1 MHLQYK
7 FARKILKKETTREI
21 DWKIEQENL
30 RIFTQQRHENIVQ
43 ALWFYEWR
51 EHVNFVFP
59 FIEGT
64 LESLMKG
71 NWEGPVKDYAENRK
85 SPNNWLWIQMVRV
98 AEALKVIHNPQSSIF
113 KRNDKRAVGFHFDLK
128 PANILVTEKG
138 ILKISDFGLSL
149 IKKVSPGSTSY
160 GFFRGGAPRYQAP
173 EVSPVHLLGT
183 QTSISTY
190 ALAKEDVSDE
200 VRNKYDIWS
209 YACIVLEIMIYLFE
223 EEGKKKLKEWEEQM
237 NAESPGCAFHYNGK
251 LKKSVENAIQ
261 QAGGHATACSDKSAY
276 DAWASDVTSYIR
288 MMFDFRPA
296 SRPSS
301 TEVFD
306 KLSSLQTEYEER
318 PGDEIG
324 QELMMNARQEYP
336 KDKFDQVY
344 WCTDSGNR
352 SFIKMSVQS
361 H

>member
-30 RIFTQQRHENIVQ
+30 RIFTQQRHENIVR

-51 EHVNFVFP
+51 EHINFVFP

-64 LESLMKG
+64 LESLLKG
-71 NWEGPVKDYAENRK
+71 NCESPVKDYARNRK
-85 SPNNWLWIQMVRV
+85 SPNNWLWIQMVGV

-113 KRNDKRAVGFHFDLK
+113 KQNDRRAVGFHFDLK

-149 IKKVSPGSTSY
+149 IKKVSPSSTSY

-173 EVSPVHLLGT
+173 EVSLT
-183 QTSISTY
+183 N
-190 ALAKEDVSDE
+190 EDISDE
-200 VRNKYDIWS
+200 VRNKYDVWS

-223 EEGKKKLKEWEEQM
+223 EEGKKKLKELEEQM
-237 NAESPGCAFHYNGK
+237 DAESSGCAFHYNGK
-251 LKKSVENAIQ
+251 LKKSVEKAIQ
-261 QAGGHATACSDKSAY
+261 QAGGYATAGSDQSAY
-276 DAWASDVTSYIR
+276 DAWASDMTSYIR
-288 MMFDFRPA
+288 IMFEFRPE

-301 TEVFD
+301 TQVFD

-318 PGDEIG
+318 PSDEIG
-324 QELMMNARQEYP
+324 LEIMMNAQKEYP

-352 SFIKMSVQS
+352 SFIKMSVKS
-361 H
+361 R